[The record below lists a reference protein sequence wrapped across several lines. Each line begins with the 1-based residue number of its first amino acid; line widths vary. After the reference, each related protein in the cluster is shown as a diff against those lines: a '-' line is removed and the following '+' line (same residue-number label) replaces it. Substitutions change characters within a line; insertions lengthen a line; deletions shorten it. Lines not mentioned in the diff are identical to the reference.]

1 MARDFCQ
8 FGRLA
13 NIVPKNIFFFLY
25 FLLDKW
31 PISMV
36 DLEQKERESEM
47 IGFFDFDMTT
57 AVTIGKE
64 TPSLSQF
71 KDSRFAVRDILN
83 AKPTN
88 LTRRMKRYRQVY
100 ILTARSSG
108 NGKMRNAM
116 KKYFLRNGIYIP
128 NSHIIM
134 LGDWTTNLSTAE
146 KKATILE
153 SFSRKL
159 GKVDFYDDDIHNI
172 ERSRFVEKVYSFFA

>member
-1 MARDFCQ
+1 MY
-8 FGRLA
+8 GRLRA
-13 NIVPKNIFFFLY
+13 
-25 FLLDKW
+25 
-31 PISMV
+31 
-36 DLEQKERESEM
+36 ERKRELEM

-83 AKPTN
+83 AKPTS
-88 LTRRMKRYRQVY
+88 LTRRMSKYRKVY

-128 NSHIIM
+128 NHQIIM
-134 LGDWTTNLSTAE
+134 LGDWETNLSTAE
-146 KKATILE
+146 KKATVLE

-159 GKVDFYDDDIHNI
+159 GKVDFYDDDVHNV
-172 ERSRFVEKVYSFFA
+172 EHSRLLEKVCGYFA

>member
-1 MARDFCQ
+1 MTFADKY
-8 FGRLA
+8 GRL
-13 NIVPKNIFFFLY
+13 V
-25 FLLDKW
+25 
-31 PISMV
+31 V
-36 DLEQKERESEM
+36 ERELEM

-83 AKPTN
+83 AKSTS
-88 LTRRMKRYRQVY
+88 LTRRMKKYRNVY

-128 NSHIIM
+128 NHQIIM
-134 LGDWTTNLSTAE
+134 LGDWETNLSTAE
-146 KKATILE
+146 KKATVLE

-159 GKVDFYDDDIHNI
+159 GKVDFYDDDVHNV
-172 ERSRFVEKVYSFFA
+172 ERSRLLEKVSGFFA